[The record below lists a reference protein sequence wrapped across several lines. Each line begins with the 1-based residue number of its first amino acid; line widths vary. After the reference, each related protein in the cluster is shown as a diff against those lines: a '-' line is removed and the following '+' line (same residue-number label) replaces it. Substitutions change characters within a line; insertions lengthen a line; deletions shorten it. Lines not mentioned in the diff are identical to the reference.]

1 METITAEPEVD
12 ISELTDILNKKHIV
26 VFNDDV
32 NTFEHVID
40 SFCKILN
47 QQAEQAYQCAM
58 IIHNNGKCSVKV
70 GGFEKLKPLCE
81 ALLEQQISAEIH

>member
-47 QQAEQAYQCAM
+47 HQAEQAYQCAM

>member
-1 METITAEPEVD
+1 METIIAEPEVD
-12 ISELTDILNKKHIV
+12 ISELTDILDKKQIV

-32 NTFEHVID
+32 NTFDHVID
-40 SFCKILN
+40 NFCKILN
-47 QQAEQAYQCAM
+47 HQPEQAHQCAM
-58 IIHNNGKCSVKV
+58 IIHTKGKCSVKV